1 MNTDWEIKRENIEI
15 EKIIGKG
22 SFGQVA
28 KGILKDHEGRMER
41 IVAIKM
47 IKGQGLRKMDN
58 FGGGAYSYSHVHR
71 A

>member
-1 MNTDWEIKRENIEI
+1 MNKDWELKRENIEI

-41 IVAIKM
+41 VVAIKM
-47 IKGQGLRKMDN
+47 IKG
-58 FGGGAYSYSHVHR
+58 
-71 A
+71 